1 MQAQLKNLLKLNF
14 KEDNSIWLTN
24 TYTLRILIGILGM
37 ALPLILVL
45 FLYIDSGHTNTLES
59 ISHYYY
65 TRANSVFII
74 VLSLMAVFLMIYKGK
89 EPIDFY
95 LSFIAGFFA
104 LMIIIFPTSNITDIC
119 CDMNKAYNVTIL
131 KDNATRIIF
140 HYISAAIFL
149 LCLTYMSLF
158 LFTKSNK
165 TKEFRTK
172 QKNQRNAIYIICGVL
187 MSIALLVILL
197 GLTGVIPEEI
207 YTQNHFTFWME
218 TVAIECFG
226 LSWLVKGEG
235 MLKDK

>member
-1 MQAQLKNLLKLNF
+1 MQAQLKNLLKLDF

-45 FLYIDSGHTNTLES
+45 FLFIDSAHTNTLES

-65 TRANSVFII
+65 TRANSAFII

-119 CDMNKAYNVTIL
+119 CDLNKAYNVTIL

-140 HYISAAIFL
+140 HYISASIFL

-172 QKNQRNAIYIICGVL
+172 QKNQRNAVYIICGVL

>member
-1 MQAQLKNLLKLNF
+1 
-14 KEDNSIWLTN
+14 
-24 TYTLRILIGILGM
+24 
-37 ALPLILVL
+37 
-45 FLYIDSGHTNTLES
+45 
-59 ISHYYY
+59 
-65 TRANSVFII
+65 
-74 VLSLMAVFLMIYKGK
+74 
-89 EPIDFY
+89 
-95 LSFIAGFFA
+95 
-104 LMIIIFPTSNITDIC
+104 MIIIFPTSNITDIC